1 LSDSNYQTGKTL
13 GLFRPGDSSDEVPY
27 YTHHM
32 TYLESRKSFARE
44 IGRPELF
51 EFIDHWQ
58 LYVGQENLSRFLTIY
73 EVLREIQNVPGDIA
87 ELGSWQGAN
96 LLGMAKALRHLNPD
110 SAKSIYSF
118 DSFQGLTNPALE
130 DNFDEDLRGK
140 YRGDFD
146 KLCAA
151 ILLYNFENQVFLKRG
166 MIENTVPRFAEENS
180 NRNLSL
186 IYYDADFFEPAETMF
201 EYLAPMLSVGG
212 IILLDEYGTPQWPG
226 ETKSADKFLSLHKNF
241 VGEKIVTSKQPTLRI
256 TRIS

>member
-1 LSDSNYQTGKTL
+1 
-13 GLFRPGDSSDEVPY
+13 
-27 YTHHM
+27 M
-32 TYLESRKSFARE
+32 TYLERRKVFAGE

-58 LYVGQENLSRFLTIY
+58 LYVGQENLSRFLTVY
-73 EVLREIQNVPGDIA
+73 EVLKEIQNVPGDII

-96 LLGMAKALRHLNPD
+96 LLGIAKALHHLNPD

-118 DSFQGLTNPALE
+118 DSFEGLTNPALE
-130 DNFDEDLRGK
+130 DNFDENLRGK
-140 YRGDFD
+140 YRGDFA
-146 KLCAA
+146 KLYAA
-151 ILLYNFENQVFLKRG
+151 ISLYDFENQVFLQRG
-166 MIENTVPRFAEENS
+166 MIENTVPKFVEEHLNK
-180 NRNLSL
+180 NFSL

-212 IILLDEYGTPQWPG
+212 VILLDEYGTPQWPG

-241 VGEKIVTSKQPTLRI
+241 VSKKITTSKQPTLRI